1 MIGASTITQS
11 TPRLTGPVATGEAQL
26 LLYEATDNSLE
37 RWDFRRVLISRPAD
51 YYAAR
56 ALNPVSLDEGDRVIL
71 LYGFLP
77 Q

>member
-56 ALNPVSLDEGDRVIL
+56 AHNPVSLDEGDRVIL